1 MNDADKILSEIDK
14 LEEKVE
20 VREDE
25 IRNMKS
31 RIEDLREILGVSNF
45 DDGGNIID

>member
-1 MNDADKILSEIDK
+1 MNDADKILSEIEK

-20 VREDE
+20 LREDE

-45 DDGGNIID
+45 YDGGNIID